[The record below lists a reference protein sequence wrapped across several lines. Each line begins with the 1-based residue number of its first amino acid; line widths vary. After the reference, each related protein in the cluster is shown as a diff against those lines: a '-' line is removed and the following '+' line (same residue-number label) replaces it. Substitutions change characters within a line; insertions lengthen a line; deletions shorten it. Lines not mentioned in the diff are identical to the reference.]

1 MNHTTFSLRSCE
13 LLAISTGKKART
25 LQELRDALGDVPGSS
40 LHYHFWGRLM
50 RPQIGESEYNND
62 FAWWAGHS
70 LGEKALA
77 ERLSVINPGD
87 YASLE
92 DLREDMIAL
101 LEDRMDQGDFFS
113 WARSSYPFFF
123 TRAQMLV
130 FDTGVGVSRPE
141 ELADAL
147 RRVPYSSV
155 FYHFLDARRR
165 TPEGEDDFCY
175 WLRQFDEETEPLRRE
190 LQNVDPHLLSLEE
203 LQEQIVSIVE
213 TCGISRGGET
223 L

>member
-1 MNHTTFSLRSCE
+1 MDTTVFSLRSCE
-13 LLAISTGKKART
+13 LLALSTGIKART
-25 LQELRDALGDVPGSS
+25 LQELRDALGTVPASS

-62 FAWWAGHS
+62 FAWWAGDS

-77 ERLSVINPGD
+77 ERLSVMNPGD
-87 YASLE
+87 YATLE

-101 LEDRMDQGDFFS
+101 LEDRMDEGDFLS

-130 FDTGVGVSRPE
+130 FDTGVSASRPE
-141 ELADAL
+141 ELGDAL
-147 RRVPYSSV
+147 KQVPYSSV

-175 WLRQFDEETEPLRRE
+175 WLGQFGEEAGPLRRE
-190 LQNVDPHLLSLEE
+190 LRNLDPHLLSLEE
-203 LQEQIVSIVE
+203 LQKAIVSVVE
-213 TCGISRGGET
+213 LYMPSGGEKA
-223 L
+223 

>member
-1 MNHTTFSLRSCE
+1 
-13 LLAISTGKKART
+13 
-25 LQELRDALGDVPGSS
+25 
-40 LHYHFWGRLM
+40 M

-62 FAWWAGHS
+62 FAWWAGDS

-77 ERLSVINPGD
+77 ERLSVMNPGD
-87 YASLE
+87 YATLE

-101 LEDRMDQGDFFS
+101 LEDRMDEGDFLS

-130 FDTGVGVSRPE
+130 FDTGVSASRPE
-141 ELADAL
+141 ELGDAL
-147 RRVPYSSV
+147 KQVPYSSV

-175 WLRQFDEETEPLRRE
+175 WLGQFGEEAGPLRRE
-190 LQNVDPHLLSLEE
+190 LRNLDPHLLSLEE
-203 LQEQIVSIVE
+203 LQKAIVSVVE
-213 TCGISRGGET
+213 LYMPSGGEKA
-223 L
+223 